1 MNLHRISLFLLF
13 VPFIAL
19 AQDRGVVSG
28 VITDSSGGIVP
39 DAKVVVQNP
48 STDLSRDVMSG
59 SDGTYTVVNLPV
71 GDYRVTATKA
81 GFRSAETP
89 QVHVDVNTTTH
100 VNMQLQ
106 VGSTADTVEVQ
117 ANVSLLQTD
126 RSDLGQVISNRAI
139 NDLPLFANGGLRSNV
154 AFTSLAPGVNTNLSG
169 DPDSTNAN
177 IRIAGGLANGAS
189 QLLDGSEAQSE
200 RKNDPQMRV
209 VSAEGI
215 EEFKVQTSAYSAE
228 FGRASNGI
236 LNYTTKSGTN
246 EFHGTAFGVI
256 RNQALNAGGFFYTAP
271 TSSNPVVHNQNLE
284 AASFGG
290 PIRIPKL
297 IDLRNKA
304 FFFLSG
310 ERSRAKDV
318 SNSGLISL
326 APAAFRAGDFRGL
339 TDSRG
344 AVIPLYDPF
353 DAAGNLIS
361 DAAQRPRLSCNGVLN
376 VICTSRINP
385 VASLLESNVPL
396 PSNPN
401 AIFNNNA
408 IVNNGSR
415 TPGENQ
421 GVYSVKGDYNA
432 TQAMHFSGVFSRQ
445 YFNSYPLNG
454 PIPGPISEGFQEF
467 GTTKWVRING
477 DQTLSSTLLNHFAF
491 GYNQRDLGEQGNTNL
506 GPFDG
511 TYGKATAIPGVLSYG
526 KSPNYSAYNLGNYG
540 NRNTNISTRSPG
552 RTFNFTDTATWLKG
566 KHSLKTGFEFVRATY
581 SRQDCNGCAGSA
593 NFRAPATGNPNVSGT
608 TGFDYASFL
617 LGVADGGSFNYGANI
632 QYIYPYYAGFI
643 QDDIKI
649 SSRLT
654 INAGLRYDLPISR
667 QEANFQNSNFD
678 PKALNPA
685 AGNLPGALI
694 FAGSGTGRT
703 GRDRL
708 LDHRKNAWGPRFG
721 FAYQVSPKTVIR
733 AGGGILYDSNR
744 EDGNAD
750 GGIQGFG
757 GSFNAV
763 GSFLSNGVS
772 FLLKDGYN
780 TFGSLVTNGK
790 PPIVNPSI
798 QNFGNP
804 SYFSDGKVGQFYDY
818 NFTIEH
824 SISPKTLMRASY
836 HANLG
841 NQLQSNQNYNQLD
854 PKYIGIYGSLLTS
867 PLRSVLSNP
876 IVINS
881 GYKLP
886 YAGYPLNLSLGQS
899 LAPFPQYNLNF
910 TGTTDGGHS
919 TWHALETSFQHNYSN
934 GLYSLVSYTWSKF
947 ISNNTSANVYAQ
959 NTEKAISTSDRT
971 HVFSAATIY
980 DLPFGKGKSFGAN
993 WHPVVNA
1000 VLGNWRASAVQHY
1013 QSGAPLQIVS
1023 NQDLYGTGPSSVARP
1038 NYVPGQPLL
1047 NPNFNS
1053 KDPTSRY
1060 LNPAAFTQP
1069 ANGVLGNVPSVIPSL
1084 RQPIQLGEDVALS
1097 KDFPIGSNEA
1107 KTFEFRA
1114 SAFNVANRHLLGG
1127 LTDNNHNN
1135 ITNGAFGL
1143 FSNPQTNQPRN
1154 IEFSPGSGT
1163 NLLRGGL
1170 PGVLQ
1175 IGPVGRLPR
1184 VEFRRFLKARFR
1196 RSQLASA

>member
-1 MNLHRISLFLLF
+1 MSFLRVSLILL
-13 VPFIAL
+13 VMSCTAV
-19 AQDRGVVSG
+19 AQDRGAISG
-28 VITDSSGGIVP
+28 IITDSSGGIVP
-39 DAKVVVQNP
+39 DAKIIVKNP
-48 STDLSRDVMSG
+48 SNNLSRNMMSG
-59 SDGTYTVVNLPV
+59 STGDYTFVNLPA
-71 GDYRVTATKA
+71 GDYLVNVSKS

-100 VNMQLQ
+100 VDLQLQ
-106 VGSTADTVEVQ
+106 VGSTTDTVEVQ

-126 RSDLGQVISNRAI
+126 KSDLGQVISNKAI

-154 AFTSLAPGVNTNLSG
+154 AFTSLAPGVNTNLAG
-169 DPDSTNAN
+169 DPDSTTAN
-177 IRIAGGLANGAS
+177 IRIAGGLGNGAS
-189 QLLDGSEAQSE
+189 QLLDGSESQSE

-246 EFHGTAFGVI
+246 TFHGTAFGVI
-256 RNQALNAGGFFYTAP
+256 RNQALNASGFFYAAP
-271 TSSNPVVHNQNLE
+271 TSAHPVVHNQNLE

-290 PIRIPKL
+290 PVRIPKL

-326 APAAFRAGDFRGL
+326 APAAFRSGDFRSL
-339 TDSRG
+339 VDSKG

-353 DAAGNLIS
+353 DANGNLIS
-361 DAAQRPRLSCNGVLN
+361 DAAQRQRLSCNGVLN
-376 VICTSRINP
+376 VICPSRINP
-385 VASLLESNVPL
+385 VAALLESNVPL

-401 AIFNNNA
+401 ALFNNNA

-421 GVYSVKGDYNA
+421 GVYAVKGDYNA

-445 YFNSYPLNG
+445 YFNSYQLNG

-467 GTTKWVRING
+467 GNTKWVRING
-477 DQTLSSTLLNHFAF
+477 DQTLSANLLNHFAF

-511 TYGKATAIPGVLSYG
+511 QYGKATAIPGVLSYG
-526 KSPNYSAYNLGNYG
+526 KSPNYSAYGLGNYG

-552 RTFNFTDTATWLKG
+552 RTFSFTDTATWLKG
-566 KHSLKTGFEFVRATY
+566 KHSLKAGFEFVRATY

-593 NFRAPATGNPNVSGT
+593 SFGSGATGNPSVSGT

-617 LGVADGGSFNYGANI
+617 LGTASGGSFNYGANI
-632 QYIYPYYAGFI
+632 KYIYPYFAGFV

-649 SSRLT
+649 SSHLT
-654 INAGLRYDLPISR
+654 INAGLRYDLPLSR

-678 PKALNPA
+678 PKAPNPT

-694 FAGSGTGRT
+694 FAGSGPGRT

-708 LDHRKNAWGPRFG
+708 LDYRKNAWGPRFG
-721 FAYQVSPKTVIR
+721 FAYQVSSRTVIR

-757 GSFNAV
+757 GNFSAV

-780 TFGSLVTNGK
+780 TFGTLVTNGK

-824 SISPKTLMRASY
+824 SLSPKTLMRASF
-836 HANLG
+836 HANYG
-841 NQLQSNQNYNQLD
+841 NQLQSSQNFNQLD
-854 PKYIGIYGSLLTS
+854 PKYIGVYGSLLSS
-867 PLRSVLSNP
+867 PLSSAISNP
-876 IVINS
+876 IVANN

-886 YAGYPLNLSLGQS
+886 YAGYPMNLSLAQS
-899 LAPFPQYNLNF
+899 LAPFPQYSLGF
-910 TGTTDGGHS
+910 GGTTNGGHS
-919 TWHALETSFQHNYSN
+919 TWNALETSFQHNYSH

-980 DLPFGKGKSFGAN
+980 DLPYGKGRAFGAN
-993 WHPVVNA
+993 LHPLVNA

-1013 QSGAPLQIVS
+1013 QSGAPLGVS
-1023 NQDLYGTGPSSVARP
+1023 SGQNLYGAGVARP
-1038 NYVPGQPLL
+1038 SYVPGQPLL

-1060 LNPAAFTQP
+1060 LSPAAFVQP
-1069 ANGVLGNVPSVIPSL
+1069 ANGVYGDAPSVIPSL
-1084 RQPIQLGEDVALS
+1084 RQPFQLSEDIALS
-1097 KDFPIGSNEA
+1097 KEFPFGQTEGKN
-1107 KTFEFRA
+1107 FEFRA
-1114 SAFNVANRHLLGG
+1114 SAFNIANRHLLGG
-1127 LTDNNHNN
+1127 LQ
-1135 ITNGAFGL
+1135 TNVINASYGQ

-1154 IEFSPGSGT
+1154 IEFS
-1163 NLLRGGL
+1163 L
-1170 PGVLQ
+1170 
-1175 IGPVGRLPR
+1175 
-1184 VEFRRFLKARFR
+1184 RFR
-1196 RSQLASA
+1196 Y

>member
-1 MNLHRISLFLLF
+1 MNFRRTSLLLF
-13 VPFIAL
+13 VLPCIAL
-19 AQDRGVVSG
+19 AQDRGVISG
-28 VITDSSGGIVP
+28 IITDSSGRLVP
-39 DAKVVVQNP
+39 DAKVVLQQP
-48 STDLSRDVMSG
+48 STNLSRDTTSG
-59 SDGTYTVVNLPV
+59 SDGTYTFINLPV
-71 GDYRVTATKA
+71 GDYQVTVAKA
-81 GFRSAETP
+81 GFRSVESP
-89 QVHVDVNTTTH
+89 RVHVDVNTTTH
-100 VNMQLQ
+100 VDLQLQ
-106 VGSTADTVEVQ
+106 VGATTDTVEVQ

-154 AFTSLAPGVNTNLSG
+154 AFTSLAPGVNTNLTG

-177 IRIAGGLANGAS
+177 IRIAGGLSNGAS

-246 EFHGTAFGVI
+246 EFHGTVFGVI
-256 RNQALNAGGFFYTAP
+256 RNQALNASGFFYTAP
-271 TSSNPVVHNQNLE
+271 TVHNPVIHNQNLE

-290 PIRIPKL
+290 PIRIPKV

-339 TDSRG
+339 TDSKG

-353 DAAGNLIS
+353 DAGGNLIA
-361 DAAQRPRLSCNGVLN
+361 DASQRQRLSCNGVLN
-376 VICTSRINP
+376 VICPSRINP
-385 VASLLESNVPL
+385 VASLLESYVPL

-401 AIFNNNA
+401 AFLNNNA

-421 GVYSVKGDYNA
+421 GVYAVKGDYNA
-432 TQAMHFSGVFSRQ
+432 TQTMHFSGVFSQQ
-445 YFNSYPLNG
+445 YFNGYPLAG

-477 DQTLSSTLLNHFAF
+477 DQTLSSTVLNHFAF

-526 KSPNYSAYNLGNYG
+526 KSPNYSVYNLGTYG
-540 NRNTNISTRSPG
+540 NRNTNISTRSPS
-552 RTFNFTDTATWLKG
+552 RTFNLTDTATWLKG
-566 KHSLKTGFEFVRATY
+566 KHSLKAGFEYVRATY

-593 NFRAPATGNPNVSGT
+593 GFGSNATGNPNVSGT

-617 LGVADGGSFNYGANI
+617 LGTANGGSFNYGANI
-632 QYIYPYYAGFI
+632 KYIYPYYAAFV
-643 QDDIKI
+643 QDDIKV

-654 INAGLRYDLPISR
+654 LNIGLRYDLPISR
-667 QEANFQNSNFD
+667 QEENFQNSNFD
-678 PKALNPA
+678 PTAPNPA

-694 FAGSGTGRT
+694 FAGNGPGRT
-703 GRDRL
+703 GRSRL
-708 LDHRKNAWGPRFG
+708 LDYRKTAFGPRFG

-763 GSFLSNGVS
+763 SNFLSNGIS
-772 FLLKDGYN
+772 FLLPNGFN
-780 TFGSLVTNGK
+780 TFGALVTNGK

-798 QNFGNP
+798 QNFGSP

-824 SISPKTLMRASY
+824 SFSSTTLVRASY

-841 NQLQSNQNYNQLD
+841 NQLQSGQNYNQLD
-854 PKYIGIYGSLLTS
+854 PKYIGIYGNLLNS
-867 PLRSVLSNP
+867 PLSGVLSNTV
-876 IVINS
+876 VINS

-886 YAGYPLNLSLGQS
+886 YAGYPLNLSLAQS
-899 LAPFPQYNLNF
+899 LAPFPQFNIGF
-910 TGTTDGGHS
+910 GGTTDGGHS
-919 TWHALETSFQHNYSN
+919 TWHALETSFQHDYSS
-934 GLYSLVSYTWSKF
+934 GLYSLISYTWSKF

-959 NTEKAISTSDRT
+959 NTEKDISTSDRT

-980 DLPFGKGKSFGAN
+980 DLPFGKGKSFGGN
-993 WHPVVNA
+993 WNPVVNA

-1013 QSGAPLQIVS
+1013 QTGAPLGVGSGQ
-1023 NQDLYGTGPSSVARP
+1023 NLYGAGNARP
-1038 NYVPGQPLL
+1038 SYVPGQPLL
-1047 NPNFNS
+1047 NPNFNP

-1060 LNPAAFTQP
+1060 LNPAAFVQP
-1069 ANGVLGNVPSVIPSL
+1069 ANGVFGDVPAVVPSL
-1084 RQPIQLGEDVALS
+1084 RQPFQLSEDVALS
-1097 KDFPIGSNEA
+1097 KDFPIGKTEA
-1107 KTFEFRA
+1107 KRFEFRA
-1114 SAFNVANRHLLGG
+1114 SAFNISNRHLLGG
-1127 LTDNNHNN
+1127 LQ
-1135 ITNGAFGL
+1135 TNVTNASYGQ

-1154 IEFSPGSGT
+1154 IEFS
-1163 NLLRGGL
+1163 L
-1170 PGVLQ
+1170 
-1175 IGPVGRLPR
+1175 
-1184 VEFRRFLKARFR
+1184 RFR
-1196 RSQLASA
+1196 Y